1 MGNNPP
7 RRRIAV
13 AVGTVVGSFE
23 TPSAHPVG
31 PQGLTGHYGA
41 YGTAPYHAMGT
52 MHGLPNAFPA
62 QAKLVGQYPMV
73 AQRTVY
79 PPTWSSNPYGEE
91 SSVESYSLQ
100 SSGYL
105 PGQST
110 MSGLYG
116 SHDGSNDARNYGLGS
131 RPSMNPSGI
140 YLDQESAAAYS
151 SAPSAYFTTPVTRQP
166 TVTTESTSPFGMTS
180 LQSALTGRQLPMPTA
195 NRMQGSSMTDGLTA
209 RMLLSTQSTGLSDP
223 NAAANYNRAAM
234 AWNQE
239 GVAPN
244 ERQGSIDVM
253 AQSSAKGSSISSS
266 IPEASGMAYIP
277 ITSSPE
283 HSPTTGPSLGY
294 SSTASSM
301 PAPLLSGRS
310 SGPSSAMLTASSG
323 SDTSNMYTYSANSSS
338 RHDSTGASSPT
349 DDTLVSGQRYAPIA
363 QPQSQQPMSV
373 ETLGSE
379 SFENRSL
386 TGHRASVS
394 SLRGAA
400 Y

>member
-1 MGNNPP
+1 ML
-7 RRRIAV
+7 
-13 AVGTVVGSFE
+13 VGLVVGSFE
-23 TPSAHPVG
+23 TSSAHPVG

-52 MHGLPNAFPA
+52 MHGLPNSYPA

-79 PPTWSSNPYGEE
+79 PPTWSSNPYGED
-91 SSVESYSLQ
+91 STVESYGLQ

-110 MSGLYG
+110 MAGLYG
-116 SHDGSNDARNYGLGS
+116 GHDGSNDARNYGLGS
-131 RPSMNPSGI
+131 RPATNPSGV

-151 SAPSAYFTTPVTRQP
+151 STPSAFYNTPVTRQP
-166 TVTTESTSPFGMTS
+166 TVTTESASPFGMTS

-209 RMLLSTQSTGLSDP
+209 RMLLSTQGAGLSDP
-223 NAAANYNRAAM
+223 NAAANYTRVAM

-239 GVAPN
+239 GVASN
-244 ERQGSIDVM
+244 ERQGSIVDISNGDVM
-253 AQSSAKGSSISSS
+253 AQSSSKSSSIPSS
-266 IPEASGMAYIP
+266 IPEANVMAYVP

-310 SGPSSAMLTASSG
+310 SGPSSVMLTASSG

-338 RHDSTGASSPT
+338 RRDSTGASSPT
-349 DDTLVSGQRYAPIA
+349 DNTLVSGQRYAPIA

-373 ETLGSE
+373 ETLG
-379 SFENRSL
+379 
-386 TGHRASVS
+386 
-394 SLRGAA
+394 
-400 Y
+400 